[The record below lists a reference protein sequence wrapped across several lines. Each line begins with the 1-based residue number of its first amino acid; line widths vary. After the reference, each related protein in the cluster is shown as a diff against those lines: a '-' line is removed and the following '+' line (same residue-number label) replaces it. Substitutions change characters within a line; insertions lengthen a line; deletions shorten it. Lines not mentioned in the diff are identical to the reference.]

1 MKPKHKVL
9 IYNFLGFAVLF
20 VLFRFLLY
28 ISLSIN
34 SLYLSAIA
42 AIAASLLAPKFA
54 VAKIEGLEKIV
65 MKWVFIKGFKV
76 L

>member
-1 MKPKHKVL
+1 MKLKYKVL
-9 IYNFLGFAVLF
+9 IYNFLSFAVLF
-20 VLFRFLLY
+20 VLFRYILY
-28 ISLSIN
+28 VSISMN

-42 AIAASLLAPKFA
+42 AIAASILAPKFA
-54 VAKIEGLEKIV
+54 ITRIEGIEKIV

>member
-1 MKPKHKVL
+1 M
-9 IYNFLGFAVLF
+9 
-20 VLFRFLLY
+20 
-28 ISLSIN
+28 N

-42 AIAASLLAPKFA
+42 AIAASILAPKFA
-54 VAKIEGLEKIV
+54 ITRIEGIEKIV

>member
-1 MKPKHKVL
+1 MKLKHKVL

>member
-1 MKPKHKVL
+1 MKLKHKVL

-54 VAKIEGLEKIV
+54 VAKIEGLDKIV

>member
-1 MKPKHKVL
+1 MKLKYKVL
-9 IYNFLGFAVLF
+9 IYNFLSFAVLF
-20 VLFRFLLY
+20 VLFRYILY
-28 ISLSIN
+28 VSISMN

-42 AIAASLLAPKFA
+42 AIAASILAPKFA
-54 VAKIEGLEKIV
+54 ITRIEGFEKIV

>member
-1 MKPKHKVL
+1 MKLKHKVL

-54 VAKIEGLEKIV
+54 VAKIEGIEKIV